1 MSVIKVQALS
11 KNFGAIKAVDQL
23 SFEVEAGQ
31 VYGFLGQNGSGK
43 STTIRM
49 LLSLIHPSEGHIE
62 IFGQSLT
69 DNRSAILEKVGA
81 VIERPDSYPYL
92 TAQEHLSLF
101 AKLRKQKIT
110 AAKIESTLSQVG
122 LLARANDKVQT
133 YSLGMKQRLGIGIAL
148 LHDPQLIILD
158 EPTNGLD
165 PQGIADIR
173 QLIQSLSKEE
183 GKTVLV
189 SSHLLSEIEQIASHI
204 LIIHQG
210 KKMAEGPTSSLLDP
224 NKTIVQIKTLDDADA
239 KQKLM
244 DSAYRANIL
253 ERSEGLYLSIP
264 KLDIPGLNTFFMVTT
279 LLGEYVGV
287 ILVLVFL
294 FFTGKHFIPVYL
306 IALLIT
312 FLVSQGLKLFVFE
325 HENRPSY
332 TYEQLEKIEG
342 LEHHKHH
349 SFPSGHTSTAFA
361 IFTILAIAY
370 PKKGVPFLGAMLA
383 VLVGISRIYLG
394 QHYLSDVVTGAII
407 GLFTSVWVVYFYALY
422 GQNKNG

>member
-1 MSVIKVQALS
+1 MSVIKVKALS
-11 KNFGAIKAVDQL
+11 KNFGALKAVDQL

-69 DNRSAILEKVGA
+69 DHRSAILEQVGA

-92 TAQEHLSLF
+92 TAYEHLTLF

-110 AAKIESTLSQVG
+110 LSKIEATLAQVG
-122 LLARANDKVQT
+122 LLARAKDKVQT

-173 QLIQSLSKEE
+173 QLIKSISKDQ

-210 KKMAEGPTSSLLDP
+210 KKMAVGPTSSLLDP
-224 NKTIVQIKTLDDADA
+224 NKTIVQIKTLDDVDA
-239 KQKLM
+239 KQKLLE
-244 DSAYRANIL
+244 SNYRSNLL
-253 ERSEGLYLSIP
+253 ERSEGLYLAIP
-264 KLDIPGLNTFFMVTT
+264 KLEIPTLNTFLVASNIS
-279 LLGEYVGV
+279 LLSLEAKNSLEDY
-287 ILVLVFL
+287 FL
-294 FFTGKHFIPVYL
+294 
-306 IALLIT
+306 
-312 FLVSQGLKLFVFE
+312 
-325 HENRPSY
+325 
-332 TYEQLEKIEG
+332 QL
-342 LEHHKHH
+342 
-349 SFPSGHTSTAFA
+349 TSTF
-361 IFTILAIAY
+361 
-370 PKKGVPFLGAMLA
+370 
-383 VLVGISRIYLG
+383 
-394 QHYLSDVVTGAII
+394 
-407 GLFTSVWVVYFYALY
+407 
-422 GQNKNG
+422 

>member
-11 KNFGAIKAVDQL
+11 KTFGALKAVDQL

-49 LLSLIHPSEGHIE
+49 LLSLIHPSEGKIE
-62 IFGQSLT
+62 IFGKSLT
-69 DNRSAILEKVGA
+69 DHRSAILEQIGA
-81 VIERPDSYPYL
+81 VIERPDLYPYL
-92 TAQEHLSLF
+92 TAQEHLTLF
-101 AKLRKQKIT
+101 AKLRKQKIS
-110 AAKIESTLSQVG
+110 AAKIEATLSQVG
-122 LLARANDKVQT
+122 LLARAHDKVQT

-148 LHDPQLIILD
+148 LHDPALIILD

-173 QLIQSLSKEE
+173 QLIKSLSKDQ

-189 SSHLLSEIEQIASHI
+189 SSHLLSEIEQIATHI

-224 NKTIVQIKTLDDADA
+224 NKTIVQIKTLDDQDA

-264 KLDIPGLNTFFMVTT
+264 KLDIPGLNTF
-279 LLGEYVGV
+279 
-287 ILVLVFL
+287 LVASN
-294 FFTGKHFIPVYL
+294 
-306 IALLIT
+306 IALLSLESKNSLEDY
-312 FLVSQGLKLFVFE
+312 FL
-325 HENRPSY
+325 
-332 TYEQLEKIEG
+332 QL
-342 LEHHKHH
+342 
-349 SFPSGHTSTAFA
+349 TST
-361 IFTILAIAY
+361 Y
-370 PKKGVPFLGAMLA
+370 
-383 VLVGISRIYLG
+383 
-394 QHYLSDVVTGAII
+394 
-407 GLFTSVWVVYFYALY
+407 
-422 GQNKNG
+422 

>member
-1 MSVIKVQALS
+1 MSVIKVQGLS
-11 KNFGAIKAVDQL
+11 KSFGALKAVDQL

-49 LLSLIHPSEGHIE
+49 LLSLIHPTQGHIE

-69 DNRSAILEKVGA
+69 DHRSAILEQIGA
-81 VIERPDSYPYL
+81 VIERPDLYPYL
-92 TAQEHLSLF
+92 TAQEHLTLF

-110 AAKIESTLSQVG
+110 AIKIEATLAQVG
-122 LLARANDKVQT
+122 LLSRANDKVQT

-173 QLIQSLSKEE
+173 QLIKSLSKEQ

-224 NKTIVQIKTLDDADA
+224 NKTIVQIKTLDDLVA
-239 KQKLM
+239 KQKIM
-244 DSAYRANIL
+244 ESPYHANLL
-253 ERSEGLYLSIP
+253 ERSEGLYLRIP
-264 KLDIPGLNTFFMVTT
+264 KLEIPALN
-279 LLGEYVGV
+279 
-287 ILVLVFL
+287 
-294 FFTGKHFIPVYL
+294 
-306 IALLIT
+306 A
-312 FLVSQGLKLFVFE
+312 FLVASKIDLVSLEAKNSLEDYFL
-325 HENRPSY
+325 
-332 TYEQLEKIEG
+332 QL
-342 LEHHKHH
+342 
-349 SFPSGHTSTAFA
+349 TSTF
-361 IFTILAIAY
+361 
-370 PKKGVPFLGAMLA
+370 
-383 VLVGISRIYLG
+383 
-394 QHYLSDVVTGAII
+394 
-407 GLFTSVWVVYFYALY
+407 
-422 GQNKNG
+422 

>member
-1 MSVIKVQALS
+1 MSVIKVKALS
-11 KNFGAIKAVDQL
+11 KNFGALKAVDQL

-62 IFGQSLT
+62 MFGQSLT
-69 DNRSAILEKVGA
+69 NHRSAILEQVGA
-81 VIERPDSYPYL
+81 VIERPDLYPYL
-92 TAQEHLSLF
+92 TAQEHLTLF

-110 AAKIESTLSQVG
+110 LSKIEATLAQVG

-148 LHDPQLIILD
+148 LHDPKLIILD

-173 QLIQSLSKEE
+173 QLIKSLSKEE

-224 NKTIVQIKTLDDADA
+224 NKTIVQIKTLDDVDA
-239 KQKLM
+239 KQKLVA
-244 DSAYRANIL
+244 SNYRSNLL

-264 KLDIPGLNTFFMVTT
+264 KLEIPALNTFLVASNIS
-279 LLGEYVGV
+279 LLSLEAKNSLEDY
-287 ILVLVFL
+287 FL
-294 FFTGKHFIPVYL
+294 
-306 IALLIT
+306 
-312 FLVSQGLKLFVFE
+312 
-325 HENRPSY
+325 
-332 TYEQLEKIEG
+332 QL
-342 LEHHKHH
+342 
-349 SFPSGHTSTAFA
+349 TST
-361 IFTILAIAY
+361 Y
-370 PKKGVPFLGAMLA
+370 
-383 VLVGISRIYLG
+383 
-394 QHYLSDVVTGAII
+394 
-407 GLFTSVWVVYFYALY
+407 
-422 GQNKNG
+422 

>member
-11 KNFGAIKAVDQL
+11 KNFGALKAVDQL

-62 IFGQSLT
+62 MFGQSLT
-69 DNRSAILEKVGA
+69 EHRSAILEQVGA
-81 VIERPDSYPYL
+81 VIERPDLYPYL
-92 TAQEHLSLF
+92 TAQEHLNLF

-110 AAKIESTLSQVG
+110 SAKIEATLSQVG

-173 QLIQSLSKEE
+173 QLIKSLSKDQ

-210 KKMAEGPTSSLLDP
+210 KKMAEGPTSNLLDP
-224 NKTIVQIKTLDDADA
+224 NKTIVQIKTLNDLDA
-239 KQKLM
+239 KQKLIA
-244 DSAYRANIL
+244 SAYHTHLL
-253 ERSEGLYLSIP
+253 ERTEGLYLRIP
-264 KLDIPGLNTFFMVTT
+264 KLEIPALNTF
-279 LLGEYVGV
+279 
-287 ILVLVFL
+287 LVASN
-294 FFTGKHFIPVYL
+294 IE
-306 IALLIT
+306 
-312 FLVSQGLKLFVFE
+312 LVSLEAKNSLEDYFL
-325 HENRPSY
+325 
-332 TYEQLEKIEG
+332 QL
-342 LEHHKHH
+342 
-349 SFPSGHTSTAFA
+349 TST
-361 IFTILAIAY
+361 Y
-370 PKKGVPFLGAMLA
+370 
-383 VLVGISRIYLG
+383 
-394 QHYLSDVVTGAII
+394 
-407 GLFTSVWVVYFYALY
+407 
-422 GQNKNG
+422 

>member
-1 MSVIKVQALS
+1 MSVIKVQGLS
-11 KNFGAIKAVDQL
+11 KNFGAIQAVDQL

-49 LLSLIHPSEGHIE
+49 LLSLIHPSQGHIE

-69 DNRSAILEKVGA
+69 SNRSAILEQVGA
-81 VIERPDSYPYL
+81 VIERPDLYPYL
-92 TAQEHLSLF
+92 TAQEHLTLF

-110 AAKIESTLSQVG
+110 DAKIQATLSQVG
-122 LLARANDKVQT
+122 LLARANDKVHT

-173 QLIQSLSKEE
+173 QLIKSLSKDQ

-189 SSHLLSEIEQIASHI
+189 SSHLLSEIEQIATHI

-244 DSAYRANIL
+244 ASAYCSNLL
-253 ERSEGLYLSIP
+253 ERSEGLYLTIP
-264 KLDIPGLNTFFMVTT
+264 KLEIPALNA
-279 LLGEYVGV
+279 
-287 ILVLVFL
+287 
-294 FFTGKHFIPVYL
+294 FIVASN
-306 IALLIT
+306 ID
-312 FLVSQGLKLFVFE
+312 LVSLEAKNSLEDYFL
-325 HENRPSY
+325 
-332 TYEQLEKIEG
+332 QL
-342 LEHHKHH
+342 
-349 SFPSGHTSTAFA
+349 TSTF
-361 IFTILAIAY
+361 
-370 PKKGVPFLGAMLA
+370 
-383 VLVGISRIYLG
+383 
-394 QHYLSDVVTGAII
+394 
-407 GLFTSVWVVYFYALY
+407 
-422 GQNKNG
+422 

>member
-1 MSVIKVQALS
+1 MSVIKVQGLS

-49 LLSLIHPSEGHIE
+49 LLSLIHPSQGHIE

-69 DNRSAILEKVGA
+69 DNRSAILEQIGA
-81 VIERPDSYPYL
+81 VIERPDLYPYL
-92 TAQEHLSLF
+92 TAQEHLTLF

-110 AAKIESTLSQVG
+110 STKIEATLAQVG
-122 LLARANDKVQT
+122 LLSRANDKVQT

-173 QLIQSLSKEE
+173 QLIKSLSKDQ
-183 GKTVLV
+183 GKTILV
-189 SSHLLSEIEQIASHI
+189 SSHLLSEIEQIATHI

-244 DSAYRANIL
+244 ASAYSTNLL
-253 ERSEGLYLSIP
+253 ERTEGLYLTIP
-264 KLDIPGLNTFFMVTT
+264 KLEIPALNA
-279 LLGEYVGV
+279 
-287 ILVLVFL
+287 
-294 FFTGKHFIPVYL
+294 FIVVSN
-306 IALLIT
+306 ID
-312 FLVSQGLKLFVFE
+312 LVSLEAKNSLEDYFL
-325 HENRPSY
+325 
-332 TYEQLEKIEG
+332 QL
-342 LEHHKHH
+342 
-349 SFPSGHTSTAFA
+349 TSTF
-361 IFTILAIAY
+361 
-370 PKKGVPFLGAMLA
+370 
-383 VLVGISRIYLG
+383 
-394 QHYLSDVVTGAII
+394 
-407 GLFTSVWVVYFYALY
+407 
-422 GQNKNG
+422 

>member
-1 MSVIKVQALS
+1 MSVIKVQGLS

-49 LLSLIHPSEGHIE
+49 LLSLIHPSQGHIE

-69 DNRSAILEKVGA
+69 DHRSAILEQVGA

-92 TAQEHLSLF
+92 TAQEHLTLF

-110 AAKIESTLSQVG
+110 PAKIEATLSQVG

-173 QLIQSLSKEE
+173 QLIKSISKDQ

-189 SSHLLSEIEQIASHI
+189 SSHLLSEIEQIATHI

-224 NKTIVQIKTLDDADA
+224 NKTIVQIKTLDDLGA

-244 DSAYRANIL
+244 
-253 ERSEGLYLSIP
+253 P
-264 KLDIPGLNTFFMVTT
+264 M
-279 LLGEYVGV
+279 
-287 ILVLVFL
+287 
-294 FFTGKHFIPVYL
+294 
-306 IALLIT
+306 LLI
-312 FLVSQGLKLFVFE
+312 
-325 HENRPSY
+325 Y
-332 TYEQLEKIEG
+332 
-342 LEHHKHH
+342 
-349 SFPSGHTSTAFA
+349 
-361 IFTILAIAY
+361 
-370 PKKGVPFLGAMLA
+370 
-383 VLVGISRIYLG
+383 
-394 QHYLSDVVTGAII
+394 
-407 GLFTSVWVVYFYALY
+407 
-422 GQNKNG
+422 

>member
-23 SFEVEAGQ
+23 SFEVAAGQ

-69 DNRSAILEKVGA
+69 EHRSAILEQVGA
-81 VIERPDSYPYL
+81 VIERPDLYPYL
-92 TAQEHLSLF
+92 TAQEHLTLF
-101 AKLRKQKIT
+101 AKLRKQKIN
-110 AAKIESTLSQVG
+110 AAKIQATLSQVG

-148 LHDPQLIILD
+148 LHDPKLIILD

-173 QLIQSLSKEE
+173 HLIQSLSKEE

-224 NKTIVQIKTLDDADA
+224 NKTIVQIKTLDDLSA
-239 KQKLM
+239 KQKLIA
-244 DSAYRANIL
+244 SAYSTNLL
-253 ERSEGLYLSIP
+253 ERNEGIYLRIP
-264 KLDIPGLNTFFMVTT
+264 KLEIPALNA
-279 LLGEYVGV
+279 Y
-287 ILVLVFL
+287 LVASN
-294 FFTGKHFIPVYL
+294 ID
-306 IALLIT
+306 
-312 FLVSQGLKLFVFE
+312 LVSLEAKNSLEDYFL
-325 HENRPSY
+325 
-332 TYEQLEKIEG
+332 QL
-342 LEHHKHH
+342 
-349 SFPSGHTSTAFA
+349 TST
-361 IFTILAIAY
+361 Y
-370 PKKGVPFLGAMLA
+370 
-383 VLVGISRIYLG
+383 
-394 QHYLSDVVTGAII
+394 
-407 GLFTSVWVVYFYALY
+407 
-422 GQNKNG
+422 

>member
-23 SFEVEAGQ
+23 SFEVAAGQ

-62 IFGQSLT
+62 IFGQSL
-69 DNRSAILEKVGA
+69 NAHRSAILEQVGA
-81 VIERPDSYPYL
+81 VIERPDLYPYL
-92 TAQEHLSLF
+92 TAQEHLTLF

-110 AAKIESTLSQVG
+110 AAKIEATLSQVG

-148 LHDPQLIILD
+148 LHDPKLIILD

-173 QLIQSLSKEE
+173 QLIQSLSKVE

-189 SSHLLSEIEQIASHI
+189 SSHLLSEIEQIATHI

-224 NKTIVQIKTLDDADA
+224 NKTIVQIKTLDDLGA

-244 DSAYRANIL
+244 GSPYRAHLL
-253 ERSEGLYLSIP
+253 ERNEGLYLRIP
-264 KLDIPGLNTFFMVTT
+264 KLEIPGLNA
-279 LLGEYVGV
+279 Y
-287 ILVLVFL
+287 LVASN
-294 FFTGKHFIPVYL
+294 ID
-306 IALLIT
+306 
-312 FLVSQGLKLFVFE
+312 LVSLEAKNSLEDYFL
-325 HENRPSY
+325 
-332 TYEQLEKIEG
+332 QL
-342 LEHHKHH
+342 
-349 SFPSGHTSTAFA
+349 TST
-361 IFTILAIAY
+361 Y
-370 PKKGVPFLGAMLA
+370 
-383 VLVGISRIYLG
+383 
-394 QHYLSDVVTGAII
+394 
-407 GLFTSVWVVYFYALY
+407 
-422 GQNKNG
+422 

>member
-1 MSVIKVQALS
+1 MSVIKVQTLS
-11 KNFGAIKAVDQL
+11 KSFGAIKAVDQL
-23 SFEVEAGQ
+23 SFEVAAGQ

-49 LLSLIHPSEGHIE
+49 LLSLIHPAEGHIE
-62 IFGQSLT
+62 MYGQSLT
-69 DNRSAILEKVGA
+69 EHRSAILEQVGA

-92 TAQEHLSLF
+92 TAQEHLNLF

-110 AAKIESTLSQVG
+110 AAKIEATLSQVG

-148 LHDPQLIILD
+148 LHDPKLIILD

-244 DSAYRANIL
+244 ASTYSTNLL
-253 ERSEGLYLSIP
+253 ERSEGLYLTIP
-264 KLDIPGLNTFFMVTT
+264 KLEIPALNA
-279 LLGEYVGV
+279 
-287 ILVLVFL
+287 
-294 FFTGKHFIPVYL
+294 FIVASN
-306 IALLIT
+306 IN
-312 FLVSQGLKLFVFE
+312 LVSLEAKNSLEDYFL
-325 HENRPSY
+325 
-332 TYEQLEKIEG
+332 QL
-342 LEHHKHH
+342 
-349 SFPSGHTSTAFA
+349 TST
-361 IFTILAIAY
+361 Y
-370 PKKGVPFLGAMLA
+370 
-383 VLVGISRIYLG
+383 
-394 QHYLSDVVTGAII
+394 
-407 GLFTSVWVVYFYALY
+407 
-422 GQNKNG
+422 

>member
-1 MSVIKVQALS
+1 MSVIKVQGLS
-11 KNFGAIKAVDQL
+11 KNFGAIQAVDQL

-49 LLSLIHPSEGHIE
+49 LLSLIHPSQGHIE
-62 IFGQSLT
+62 IFGRSLT
-69 DNRSAILEKVGA
+69 NHRSAILEQVGA
-81 VIERPDSYPYL
+81 VIERPDLYPYL
-92 TAQEHLSLF
+92 TAQEHLTLF

-110 AAKIESTLSQVG
+110 ASKIEATLSQVG

-173 QLIQSLSKEE
+173 QLIKSLSKDQ
-183 GKTVLV
+183 GKTILV

-224 NKTIVQIKTLDDADA
+224 NKTIVQIKTIDDADA

-244 DSAYRANIL
+244 DSAYRSNLL
-253 ERSEGLYLSIP
+253 ERTEGLYLRIP
-264 KLDIPGLNTFFMVTT
+264 QLEIPALNAWIVASN
-279 LLGEYVGV
+279 
-287 ILVLVFL
+287 ID
-294 FFTGKHFIPVYL
+294 
-306 IALLIT
+306 
-312 FLVSQGLKLFVFE
+312 LVSLEAKNSLEDYFL
-325 HENRPSY
+325 
-332 TYEQLEKIEG
+332 QL
-342 LEHHKHH
+342 
-349 SFPSGHTSTAFA
+349 TST
-361 IFTILAIAY
+361 Y
-370 PKKGVPFLGAMLA
+370 
-383 VLVGISRIYLG
+383 
-394 QHYLSDVVTGAII
+394 
-407 GLFTSVWVVYFYALY
+407 
-422 GQNKNG
+422 